1 MLEIKVKKLDSK
13 IETLP
18 KYETEGSAGFDL
30 RARIDEDVV
39 VKAGEVKLIKTGLA
53 FELPEGYEGQIRSR
67 SGLALKNN
75 LFVLNSPGTLDS
87 DYRGEICIIL
97 ANFGKNDFIVT
108 DGMRL
113 AQMVISKYEKVE
125 IKEVS
130 ELSDT
135 KRGTGGFGST
145 GIIDKSDI
153 I

>member
-1 MLEIKVKKLDSK
+1 MLEIKVKKLDDK
-13 IETLP
+13 IEKLP
-18 KYETEGSAGFDL
+18 RYETEGSAGFDL

-97 ANFGKNDFIVT
+97 ANFGKNDFVVT

-125 IKEVS
+125 IKEVF

-145 GIIDKSDI
+145 GIIDKK
-153 I
+153 

>member
-1 MLEIKVKKLDSK
+1 MLEIKVKKLDDK
-13 IETLP
+13 IEKLP
-18 KYETEGSAGFDL
+18 RYETEGSAGFDL
-30 RARIDEDVV
+30 RAKIDEDVV

-97 ANFGKNDFIVT
+97 ANFGKNDFVVS

-125 IKEVS
+125 IKEVF

-145 GIIDKSDI
+145 GIIDKK
-153 I
+153 

>member
-1 MLEIKVKKLDSK
+1 MLEIKVKKLDDK
-13 IETLP
+13 IEKLP
-18 KYETEGSAGFDL
+18 RYETEGSAGFDL

-97 ANFGKNDFIVT
+97 ANFGKNDFIVS

-130 ELSDT
+130 ELSNT
-135 KRGTGGFGST
+135 ERGTGGFGST
-145 GIIDKSDI
+145 GIIDKK
-153 I
+153 

>member
-1 MLEIKVKKLDSK
+1 MLEIKVKKLDDK
-13 IETLP
+13 IEKLP
-18 KYETEGSAGFDL
+18 RYETEGSAGFDL

-39 VKAGEVKLIKTGLA
+39 VAAGEVKLINTGLA

-97 ANFGKNDFIVT
+97 ANFGKNDFVVT

-125 IKEVS
+125 IKEVF

-145 GIIDKSDI
+145 GIIDKK
-153 I
+153 

>member
-1 MLEIKVKKLDSK
+1 MLEIKVKKLDDK
-13 IETLP
+13 IEKLP
-18 KYETEGSAGFDL
+18 RYETEGSAGFDL

-97 ANFGKNDFIVT
+97 ANFGKDDFVVT

-113 AQMVISKYEKVE
+113 AQMIISKYEKVE
-125 IKEVS
+125 IKEAF

-135 KRGTGGFGST
+135 KRGIGGFGST
-145 GIIDKSDI
+145 GIIDKK
-153 I
+153 

>member
-97 ANFGKNDFIVT
+97 ANFGKNDFVVT

-125 IKEVS
+125 IKEVF
-130 ELSDT
+130 ELNDT

-145 GIIDKSDI
+145 GIIDKK
-153 I
+153 

>member
-1 MLEIKVKKLDSK
+1 MLEIKVKKLDNK
-13 IETLP
+13 IEKLP

-30 RARIDEDVV
+30 RARIDEDIVI
-39 VKAGEVKLIKTGLA
+39 KAGEVKLIKTGLA
-53 FELPEGYEGQIRSR
+53 FELPKGYEGQIRSR

-97 ANFGKNDFIVT
+97 ANFGKNDFVVT

-145 GIIDKSDI
+145 GIIDKK
-153 I
+153 

>member
-1 MLEIKVKKLDSK
+1 MLEIKVKKLDNK
-13 IETLP
+13 IEKLP

-97 ANFGKNDFIVT
+97 ANFGKNDFVVT

-145 GIIDKSDI
+145 GIIDKK
-153 I
+153 

>member
-97 ANFGKNDFIVT
+97 ANFGKNDFVVT

-125 IKEVS
+125 IKEAF

-145 GIIDKSDI
+145 GIIDKK
-153 I
+153 